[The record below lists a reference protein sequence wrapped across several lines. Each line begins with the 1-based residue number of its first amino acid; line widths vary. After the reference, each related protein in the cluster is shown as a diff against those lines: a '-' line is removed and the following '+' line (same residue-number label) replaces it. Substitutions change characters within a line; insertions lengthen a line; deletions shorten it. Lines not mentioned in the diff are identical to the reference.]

1 MPSVLKLVVQ
11 RAVIPVLG
19 VFSLFFISGCAGV
32 TSNEL
37 AQSPADGQWRF
48 KTDLRTT
55 SECLAAALN
64 REYQPKTGLQQ
75 FMGRSINHQIVA
87 IEPGKVNQV
96 VHEHISTTTIWLFTV
111 TAAGQGSIA
120 EAHVL
125 KSPTFEQNIERL
137 KYSASS
143 CGGTT
148 I

>member
-1 MPSVLKLVVQ
+1 MKAGG
-11 RAVIPVLG
+11 AVITIWGFL
-19 VFSLFFISGCAGV
+19 SLFFICGCASV

-55 SECLAAALN
+55 SECLVAALN

-75 FMGRSINHQIVA
+75 FMGRSINHQIVT
-87 IEPGKVNQV
+87 IEPGKINQV

-120 EAHVL
+120 EAHIL
-125 KSPTFEQNIERL
+125 KSPTFEENLERL
-137 KYSASS
+137 KHSASS
-143 CGGTT
+143 CGGST